1 MSSPLAQLHPKASS
15 CSDPTTTSTPARSSR
30 ELRVHKALSPPQPI
44 TRREA
49 IILGLFAIVAL
60 TQGWSGAAI
69 THSLPFVQDRFEWS
83 DARVFDTLA
92 TVRAISLLALALSW
106 YGDHRGRRRP
116 LLLAFVL
123 LPLGN
128 LVTAL
133 IVDPIAFTALQ
144 SVARIGTIALASLA
158 VVVLAEEVE
167 PGIRSYAIGIY
178 ALFGSMGTG
187 LGLLLRPLGES
198 GPDSWR
204 ILFALSAVPLL
215 AAPFLVK
222 RLSESRAYVQRAAR
236 PGLGAVLRAPHGRR
250 FWPMAGLAFAISAF
264 TAPAANLAL
273 VRLENDL
280 GWSALAASL
289 LLAAASAPGV
299 AIGLLVGG
307 RFADVAGRKPT
318 EAVTI
323 VLGVVGGVAFYF
335 LESGVLMALAI
346 FVSTLGAFGFTP
358 AFGSHRAELFPT
370 EIRSTASAWIVNA
383 SISGGLVGFTA
394 GRFVVDAWGLPVTMA
409 VLGGIL
415 LAVSLLIAL
424 LPETKGLHLTSDAGE
439 TFFPPGAMTA

>member
-1 MSSPLAQLHPKASS
+1 LP
-15 CSDPTTTSTPARSSR
+15 
-30 ELRVHKALSPPQPI
+30 ELGVRKALSPPHPI
-44 TRREA
+44 TRREL

-69 THSLPFVQDRFEWS
+69 THALPFVQDRFEWS
-83 DARVFDTLA
+83 DARVFDVLA
-92 TVRAISLLALALSW
+92 TVRVFSLLALALSW

-116 LLLAFVL
+116 LLVAFVL

-133 IVDPIAFTALQ
+133 IIDPIAFTALQ
-144 SVARIGTIALASLA
+144 SFTRIGTITLASLA

-204 ILFALSAVPLL
+204 LLFALSAIPLL
-215 AAPFLVK
+215 AAPFLAK
-222 RLSESRAYVQRAAR
+222 RLGESRAYVQRAAR
-236 PGLGAVLRAPHGRR
+236 PGLGAVLQAPHGRH
-250 FWPMAGLAFAISAF
+250 FWPLAALAFSISAF

-273 VRLENDL
+273 IRLENDL
-280 GWSALAASL
+280 GWSALAASVM
-289 LLAAASAPGV
+289 LAATSAPGV
-299 AIGLLVGG
+299 ALGLLVGG

-335 LESGVLMALAI
+335 VENGVLMGLAI
-346 FVSTLGAFGFTP
+346 FVSTLGAFGFAP
-358 AFGSHRAELFPT
+358 AFASHRAELFPT
-370 EIRSTASAWIVNA
+370 EIRSTASAWTVNA
-383 SISGGLVGFTA
+383 SISGGLFGFAA
-394 GRFVVDAWGLPVTMA
+394 GRFVVDAWGLPVTIA
-409 VLGGIL
+409 VLGGVL
-415 LAVSLLIAL
+415 LVASLLIGL
-424 LPETKGLHLTSDAGE
+424 LPETKGLQLTPDEGE
-439 TFFPPGAMTA
+439 TFPPPGAMTT